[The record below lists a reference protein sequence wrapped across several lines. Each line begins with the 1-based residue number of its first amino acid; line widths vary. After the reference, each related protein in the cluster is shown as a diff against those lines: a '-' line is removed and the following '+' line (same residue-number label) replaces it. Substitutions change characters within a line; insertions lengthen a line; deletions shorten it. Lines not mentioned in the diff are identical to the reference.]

1 MSTNKSVL
9 IFMTGFLAWVFLV
22 SGVFDWL
29 NIPGFDVLLTA
40 ILGERTAFKSSLAL
54 FLAIALCTCLFIF
67 TKKFQSKI
75 EK

>member
-1 MSTNKSVL
+1 MNTKKNIL
-9 IFMTGFLAWVFLV
+9 IFMAGFLAWTFLV
-22 SGVFDWL
+22 SGVFKWL
-29 NIPGFDVLLTA
+29 NIPGFDVVLSA

-54 FLAIALCTCLFIF
+54 FFTIALCTYLFIF